1 MSARLTHI
9 LVQLNQLS
17 QMGVVP
23 NAAPT
28 KMWEGMQLQMVESG
42 ICA

>member
-9 LVQLNQLS
+9 LVRLNQLS
-17 QMGVVP
+17 QLGVVP
-23 NAAPT
+23 SAAS
-28 KMWEGMQLQMVESG
+28 KMWEGMQIQMVESG